1 MSFQK
6 LFVDGE
12 KRREKRHTT
21 SEAPNKI
28 TEDSGDKTLHERQ
41 EDKRREREDEWT

>member
-6 LFVDGE
+6 LME
-12 KRREKRHTT
+12 REEERKDTT
-21 SEAPNKI
+21 SEAPHKI

-41 EDKRREREDEWT
+41 EDKRT